1 MSHMSATCA
10 HGVTFQSFTVP
21 TMYDYCA
28 VQMLSGWMWVKE
40 EIPVSTI
47 PGGYLQ
53 GEVSREEKQKLLCN
67 SIGGTA
73 GEKKNESYLRWRM

>member
-28 VQMLSGWMWVKE
+28 VQMLSERLFVALSALLKTSGGMNSSFSLTFSDTDSG
-40 EIPVSTI
+40 VSGMTF
-47 PGGYLQ
+47 
-53 GEVSREEKQKLLCN
+53 
-67 SIGGTA
+67 TF
-73 GEKKNESYLRWRM
+73 

>member
-28 VQMLSGWMWVKE
+28 VQMLSGNAINNANRIK
-40 EIPVSTI
+40 IRS
-47 PGGYLQ
+47 
-53 GEVSREEKQKLLCN
+53 
-67 SIGGTA
+67 
-73 GEKKNESYLRWRM
+73 